1 MSNTTIRRANL
12 EDAARLGGLAAAT
25 FRETFGHIYPPEDL
39 AAYLAASYTP
49 EVMAA
54 KIAGATS
61 AGWLVE
67 RDGEAIGFA
76 TAGPCGLP
84 HPEVTATC
92 GELKQIYMLRA
103 RQGGGVG
110 TRLIDEVLAWMG
122 DGRFGRLWI
131 GVWSENHGAQRLYAR
146 RGFEKVGE
154 YGFKVGAT
162 TDHEFIMR
170 RD

>member
-1 MSNTTIRRANL
+1 MSKTTIRRAIL
-12 EDAARLGGLAAAT
+12 DDAARLGGLGAAT
-25 FRETFGHIYPPEDL
+25 FRETFGHIYPPADL
-39 AAYLAASYTP
+39 AEFLAASYTP
-49 EVMAA
+49 DIIAA
-54 KIAGATS
+54 KIAGPDS
-61 AGWLVE
+61 AAWIVE
-67 RDGEAIGFA
+67 SGGVAIGFA

-92 GELKQIYMLRA
+92 GELKQIYMLKD

-122 DGRFGRLWI
+122 NGRFGRLWV
-131 GVWSENHGAQRLYAR
+131 GVWSENHGAQRLYGR

-154 YGFKVGAT
+154 YGFKVGNT

-170 RD
+170 RG